1 MLRRFRC
8 VQIFLKEEGNDTG
21 EVIIAQGSSV
31 EFCEAVLI
39 GLADESEKFL
49 YGRET
54 DRDLR
59 SA

>member
-8 VQIFLKEEGNDTG
+8 LQIFLKEGNDTG